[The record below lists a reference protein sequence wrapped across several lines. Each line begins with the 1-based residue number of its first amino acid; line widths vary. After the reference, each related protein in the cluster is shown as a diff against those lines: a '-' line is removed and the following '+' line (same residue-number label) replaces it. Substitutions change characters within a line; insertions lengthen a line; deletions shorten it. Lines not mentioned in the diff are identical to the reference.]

1 MEYYLAIN
9 KNEIM
14 LFPGKYME
22 LEIIMLRKESQGQ
35 NLKISCFH
43 SNTESGTII
52 MVIKIIGNKCKKGIV
67 CGGRE
72 KDDGVG
78 VYLIKVIYIY
88 I

>member
-1 MEYYLAIN
+1 
-9 KNEIM
+9 
-14 LFPGKYME
+14 
-22 LEIIMLRKESQGQ
+22 
-35 NLKISCFH
+35 
-43 SNTESGTII
+43 